1 MKTPKDKSYTTKSGL
16 NIELKY
22 KPFVE
27 DRRGLDS
34 MWDLHEIVA
43 LINGEEVGYVRA
55 SYVPKE
61 RAPNIFEF
69 ASIQGQHSI
78 SRAYKSGD
86 ERKLAKEISHYYDMS
101 VINNLHSWER
111 ETWKHEWS
119 SSPTPPENMDK
130 WWEET
135 IDRMKKLYVDRSK
148 QYYNDFIRYW
158 VDKPLIDFINVE
170 RNFQRKGI
178 GVVLYLSIAKWM
190 NMNGMRLYASGTQSD
205 SAKASWE
212 YLKKHHDVKSVKSTY
227 GRKRIT
233 RFYIGS

>member
-16 NIELKY
+16 DIELKY

-27 DRRGLDS
+27 DRKGLNS
-34 MWDLHEIVA
+34 MWDLHEITA
-43 LINGEEVGYVRA
+43 LIDGEEVGYVRV

-61 RAPNIFEF
+61 RSPNIFEF

-86 ERKLAKEISHYYDMS
+86 ERKLATEISRYYDMS
-101 VINNLHSWER
+101 VINNLYSWER
-111 ETWKHEWS
+111 GTWKHEWS
-119 SSPTPPENMDK
+119 SSPPPPENMDK

-135 IDRMKKLYVDRSK
+135 IDRMKKLYVDRTK

-158 VDKPLIDFINVE
+158 VNKPLIDFINVE
-170 RNFQRKGI
+170 REFQRKGI
-178 GVVLYLSIAKWM
+178 GVVLYLAAGKWM
-190 NMNGMRLYASGTQSD
+190 NMNGMRLYASGTQSN
-205 SAKASWE
+205 SAKSSWE
-212 YLKKHHDVKSVKSTY
+212 YLKKHHDVKSVKTTH